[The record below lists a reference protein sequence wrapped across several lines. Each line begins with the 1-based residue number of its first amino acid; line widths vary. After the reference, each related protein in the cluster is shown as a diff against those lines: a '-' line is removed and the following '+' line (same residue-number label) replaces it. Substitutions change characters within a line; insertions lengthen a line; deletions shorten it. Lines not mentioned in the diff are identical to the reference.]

1 VHPCES
7 TALKIKY
14 NNKQAIA
21 AHCMNYVIPDTY
33 IQIFVGSILGILAY
47 TNKHLHWKI
56 IHLAAK
62 LLFIIPVYLSGGAS
76 LSQHTSVDLYHSG
89 FTS

>member
-1 VHPCES
+1 MHPCES

-47 TNKHLHWKI
+47 TNKHLH
-56 IHLAAK
+56 
-62 LLFIIPVYLSGGAS
+62 
-76 LSQHTSVDLYHSG
+76 
-89 FTS
+89 